1 MSIKSHTLGDAL
13 VFEPECSRLD
23 VQSVTAF
30 KESIVSQ
37 LIPGKNVV
45 IDLHAVLFIDST
57 GLGALLSILRHV
69 KSTGDSLV
77 LAHVSEQTLAMF
89 RLVKMNRI
97 FDIYESTEEA
107 LIALMG

>member
-1 MSIKSHTLGDAL
+1 MSIKTHTLSDAL

-30 KESIVSQ
+30 KDSVVGQ

-45 IDLHAVLFIDST
+45 LDLHTVLFIDST
-57 GLGALLSILRHV
+57 GLGALLSLLRLV
-69 KSTGDSLV
+69 KKTGDTLV

-97 FDIYESTEEA
+97 FDIYASTEEA
-107 LIALMG
+107 VMALKD